1 MKLKKTLLA
10 GVLAGALA
18 FSSVLVQAAELPGSG
33 STLGE
38 NEEENVKL
46 EEEQETETGET
57 SMNDSKEMAR
67 LAYDAMDDKLAKDIT
82 IIDISGVS
90 VVADYFLIADGKNR
104 NQVQAIANNV
114 DEFLGKAGYH
124 AKATEGYS
132 TANWILMDYSDVIIH
147 IFSTEDRAF
156 YDLERIWKDGVEIK
170 REDLDK

>member
-1 MKLKKTLLA
+1 
-10 GVLAGALA
+10 
-18 FSSVLVQAAELPGSG
+18 
-33 STLGE
+33 
-38 NEEENVKL
+38 
-46 EEEQETETGET
+46 
-57 SMNDSKEMAR
+57 MNDSKEMAR

-156 YDLERIWKDGVEIK
+156 YDLERIWRDGVQIPAE
-170 REDLDK
+170 ELSY

>member
-1 MKLKKTLLA
+1 
-10 GVLAGALA
+10 
-18 FSSVLVQAAELPGSG
+18 
-33 STLGE
+33 
-38 NEEENVKL
+38 
-46 EEEQETETGET
+46 
-57 SMNDSKEMAR
+57 MNDSKEMAR

-156 YDLERIWKDGVEIK
+156 YDLERIWRDGKVVENV
-170 REDLDK
+170 EEL

>member
-1 MKLKKTLLA
+1 
-10 GVLAGALA
+10 
-18 FSSVLVQAAELPGSG
+18 
-33 STLGE
+33 
-38 NEEENVKL
+38 
-46 EEEQETETGET
+46 
-57 SMNDSKEMAR
+57 MNDSKEMAR

-132 TANWILMDYSDVIIH
+132 TANWILMDYNDVIIH
-147 IFSTEDRAF
+147 IFSTEDRSF

>member
-1 MKLKKTLLA
+1 
-10 GVLAGALA
+10 
-18 FSSVLVQAAELPGSG
+18 
-33 STLGE
+33 
-38 NEEENVKL
+38 
-46 EEEQETETGET
+46 
-57 SMNDSKEMAR
+57 MNDSKEMAR

-132 TANWILMDYSDVIIH
+132 TANWILRDYSDVIIH

>member
-1 MKLKKTLLA
+1 
-10 GVLAGALA
+10 
-18 FSSVLVQAAELPGSG
+18 
-33 STLGE
+33 
-38 NEEENVKL
+38 
-46 EEEQETETGET
+46 
-57 SMNDSKEMAR
+57 MNDSKEMAR

-82 IIDISGVS
+82 IIDISRVS
-90 VVADYFLIADGKNR
+90 IVADYFLIADGKNR

>member
-1 MKLKKTLLA
+1 
-10 GVLAGALA
+10 
-18 FSSVLVQAAELPGSG
+18 
-33 STLGE
+33 
-38 NEEENVKL
+38 
-46 EEEQETETGET
+46 
-57 SMNDSKEMAR
+57 MNDSKEMAR

-170 REDLDK
+170 REDLDQ

>member
-1 MKLKKTLLA
+1 
-10 GVLAGALA
+10 
-18 FSSVLVQAAELPGSG
+18 
-33 STLGE
+33 
-38 NEEENVKL
+38 
-46 EEEQETETGET
+46 
-57 SMNDSKEMAR
+57 MNDSKEMAR
-67 LAYDAMDDKLAKDIT
+67 LAYEAMDDKLAKDIT
-82 IIDISGVS
+82 IIDISRVS

>member
-1 MKLKKTLLA
+1 
-10 GVLAGALA
+10 
-18 FSSVLVQAAELPGSG
+18 
-33 STLGE
+33 
-38 NEEENVKL
+38 
-46 EEEQETETGET
+46 
-57 SMNDSKEMAR
+57 MNDSKEMAR

-124 AKATEGYS
+124 AKGTEGYS

>member
-1 MKLKKTLLA
+1 
-10 GVLAGALA
+10 
-18 FSSVLVQAAELPGSG
+18 
-33 STLGE
+33 
-38 NEEENVKL
+38 
-46 EEEQETETGET
+46 
-57 SMNDSKEMAR
+57 MNDSKEMAR

-132 TANWILMDYSDVIIH
+132 TANWILMDYTSVVVH
-147 IFSTEDRAF
+147 I
-156 YDLERIWKDGVEIK
+156 LEGWCRDQTG
-170 REDLDK
+170 RSR

>member
-1 MKLKKTLLA
+1 
-10 GVLAGALA
+10 
-18 FSSVLVQAAELPGSG
+18 
-33 STLGE
+33 
-38 NEEENVKL
+38 
-46 EEEQETETGET
+46 
-57 SMNDSKEMAR
+57 MNDSKEMAR

-132 TANWILMDYSDVIIH
+132 TANWILMDYNDVIIH

>member
-1 MKLKKTLLA
+1 
-10 GVLAGALA
+10 
-18 FSSVLVQAAELPGSG
+18 
-33 STLGE
+33 
-38 NEEENVKL
+38 
-46 EEEQETETGET
+46 
-57 SMNDSKEMAR
+57 MNDSKEMAR

-82 IIDISGVS
+82 IIDISRVS

>member
-1 MKLKKTLLA
+1 
-10 GVLAGALA
+10 
-18 FSSVLVQAAELPGSG
+18 
-33 STLGE
+33 
-38 NEEENVKL
+38 
-46 EEEQETETGET
+46 
-57 SMNDSKEMAR
+57 MNDSKEMAR

-82 IIDISGVS
+82 IIDISRVS

-156 YDLERIWKDGVEIK
+156 YDLERISKDGVEIK

>member
-1 MKLKKTLLA
+1 
-10 GVLAGALA
+10 
-18 FSSVLVQAAELPGSG
+18 
-33 STLGE
+33 
-38 NEEENVKL
+38 
-46 EEEQETETGET
+46 
-57 SMNDSKEMAR
+57 MNDSKEMAR
-67 LAYDAMDDKLAKDIT
+67 LAYDAMDDKIAKDIT

>member
-1 MKLKKTLLA
+1 
-10 GVLAGALA
+10 
-18 FSSVLVQAAELPGSG
+18 
-33 STLGE
+33 
-38 NEEENVKL
+38 
-46 EEEQETETGET
+46 
-57 SMNDSKEMAR
+57 MNDSKEMAR

-156 YDLERIWKDGVEIK
+156 YDLERIWRDGKQTDVDQI
-170 REDLDK
+170 RNA